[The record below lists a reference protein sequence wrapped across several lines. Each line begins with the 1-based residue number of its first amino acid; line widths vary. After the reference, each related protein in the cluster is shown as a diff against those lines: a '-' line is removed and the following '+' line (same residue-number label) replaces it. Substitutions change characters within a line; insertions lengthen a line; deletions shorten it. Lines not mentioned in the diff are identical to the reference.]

1 MGKREGRDEDQ
12 DKFWKVLANLK
23 VKILVNSL
31 YS

>member
-1 MGKREGRDEDQ
+1 MGKGEGRDEGE